1 MQLRRVRRLS
11 KTRSVRL
18 GKWPKCSR
26 CSGSLG
32 VCERGCGI
40 VRGASVW
47 QPYQVSVS
55 SAIRVQRSFLTC
67 LSVGVFPAERRA
79 KMCWRL
85 RAWRPQACC
94 QAEYSL
100 EADRHCRVVSTR
112 RSSSPAFTPSCLVG
126 SFVAVSVLLALS
138 ASTSDVNADQCR
150 TLGFVLEINFCFV
163 QMKWYKQKK
172 SFVTITIRPF
182 PKTLNFIQDFVVNVL
197 IYNFPTSR
205 TSLELIQSALPRF
218 V

>member
-18 GKWPKCSR
+18 GKWPKCSL
-26 CSGSLG
+26 CSGSRG
-32 VCERGCGI
+32 VCERGRGI

-47 QPYQVSVS
+47 QPYQVPVS
-55 SAIRVQRSFLTC
+55 NAIRVQRSFLTC

-100 EADRHCRVVSTR
+100 EADRHCRAVSTR
-112 RSSSPAFTPSCLVG
+112 HSSSSAFTPSCLVG
-126 SFVAVSVLLALS
+126 SFIAVSVLLALP
-138 ASTSDVNADQCR
+138 ASTCDVNADQCR
-150 TLGFVLEINFCFV
+150 TLGFVLEIWINFLV
-163 QMKWYKQKK
+163 QMKCYKTEKK
-172 SFVTITIRPF
+172 FF
-182 PKTLNFIQDFVVNVL
+182 
-197 IYNFPTSR
+197 
-205 TSLELIQSALPRF
+205 LIQFSHNHNKAIP
-218 V
+218 

>member
-1 MQLRRVRRLS
+1 MQLRHVRRLS

-26 CSGSLG
+26 CSGSHG
-32 VCERGCGI
+32 VCEHERGL

-55 SAIRVQRSFLTC
+55 SAMRVQRSFLTC

-85 RAWRPQACC
+85 RAWRPLACC

-100 EADRHCRVVSTR
+100 EADRHCRAVSR
-112 RSSSPAFTPSCLVG
+112 PHSSSLAFTPSCLVG
-126 SFVAVSVLLALS
+126 SFIAVSVLLASHPSSPPPQTLTQISAERWDLS
-138 ASTSDVNADQCR
+138 STFGAI
-150 TLGFVLEINFCFV
+150 FVYYRCNV
-163 QMKWYKQKK
+163 TRQKK
-172 SFVTITIRPF
+172 
-182 PKTLNFIQDFVVNVL
+182 VL
-197 IYNFPTSR
+197 SHP
-205 TSLELIQSALPRF
+205 
-218 V
+218 